1 MAQIEGA
8 EGTPPAAGGVWPDR
22 HRERVYIITGAGSG
36 IGAATARRLAAEGA
50 CVAVAD
56 LRRESADAVAAEIG
70 SRGGRAVA
78 IGCDVSREPDVEAMV
93 AQTLSAFGGVNGL
106 YANAGMAGVGW
117 IHELALEDWRRV
129 LDVNLTGTF
138 LCAKH
143 VLPHLLAR
151 GGVVLTTGSVASVVV
166 GPGGSAA
173 SYAASK
179 GGVLQFTRQIAVDY
193 GAQGV
198 RAVCV
203 LPGMIHTDIYRHL
216 AEDWPPE
223 RLAGRRLPRP
233 PLWAPI
239 EGHGAPKDIAGVVS
253 FLFSEEAAFITGC
266 SILVDG
272 GMTAI

>member
-1 MAQIEGA
+1 MAQVEGA
-8 EGTPPAAGGVWPDR
+8 SPATARLWPDR
-22 HRERVYIITGAGSG
+22 HRDRTYIITGAGSG
-36 IGAATARRLAAEGA
+36 IGATTAKRLAAEGA
-50 CVAVAD
+50 AIAVAD
-56 LRRESADAVAAEIG
+56 IRREGAEAVAAEING
-70 SRGGRAVA
+70 KGGRALA
-78 IGCDVSREPDVEAMV
+78 IACDVSSEPEVEAMV
-93 AQTLSAFGGVNGL
+93 AQTLAAFGGVSGL

-117 IHELALEDWRRV
+117 IHELSLEAWRRV

-143 VLPHLLAR
+143 VLPHLLTD

-179 GGVLQFTRQIAVDY
+179 GAVLQFTRQIAVDY

-203 LPGMIHTDIYRHL
+203 LPGMIQTDISRHL
-216 AEDWPPE
+216 AEDWPADV
-223 RLAGRRLPRP
+223 LARHRRLPRP

-239 EGHGAPKDIAGVVS
+239 PGHAEPDQIAGVVS
-253 FLFSEEAAFITGC
+253 FLFSEDASFITGC